1 MQAEPGETTDR
12 RSAGTRAAT
21 TFRNEPSTRPGA
33 NPTAASA
40 TPDENLCGG
49 LGWA

>member
-12 RSAGTRAAT
+12 RSGTRRDDVQERAQHEA
-21 TFRNEPSTRPGA
+21 RRESDRCERDA
-33 NPTAASA
+33 H
-40 TPDENLCGG
+40 DENLCGG